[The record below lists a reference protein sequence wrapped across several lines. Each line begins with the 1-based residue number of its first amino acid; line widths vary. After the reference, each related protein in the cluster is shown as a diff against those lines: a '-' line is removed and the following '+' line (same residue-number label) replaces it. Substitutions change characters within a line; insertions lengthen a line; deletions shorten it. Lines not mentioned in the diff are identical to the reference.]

1 VIGRVTRIS
10 IAPVKALGL
19 VHPDEVIVNGG
30 GVAGN
35 RRFWLRNEEGKLVN
49 AKRYGTLVQI
59 RPEWDESTRRLVLT
73 FPAGERV
80 EGIVELGDPVAAE
93 MYGMPL
99 PSHQV
104 IGPWQEAISR
114 FLGRYVDL
122 LWADDGAVD
131 RTPDGGIVSL
141 VSEASLERLREEM
154 GTEGA
159 VDGRRFRML
168 FDIDGVEAHQED
180 TWIGLDVRVGEA
192 TIVVNGDIGRC
203 IVTARD
209 PDTGVVDLPTLVTL
223 ASYRRN
229 GVTESLPFGV
239 YGAVVV
245 PGRVR
250 VGDAVG
256 PLPPPRRA
264 RRTDRRAIAADSAAA
279 GTTHGASTVPDH
291 HRRAPRGSM
300 STHRWREA
308 LTAEARW
315 RHRGRS
321 SSGPGG

>member
-1 VIGRVTRIS
+1 VTLIGRVTRIS

-19 VHPDEVIVNGG
+19 VHPDEVILNSG

-49 AKRYGTLVQI
+49 GKRDGTLMQI
-59 RPEWDESTRRLVLT
+59 RPEWDESTLRLVLT
-73 FPAGERV
+73 FPVGERV
-80 EGIVELGDPVAAE
+80 DGVVELGDPVAAE
-93 MYGMPL
+93 MYGAPR
-99 PSHQV
+99 PSRQV

-114 FLGRYVDL
+114 FLGRQVEL

-131 RTPDGGIVSL
+131 RTPDGGVVSL

-154 GTEGA
+154 STEGA

-168 FDIDGVEAHQED
+168 FEIDGVDAHEED
-180 TWIGLDVRVGEA
+180 GWMGRNVRVGAA

-203 IVTARD
+203 VVTSRD
-209 PDTGVVDLPTLVTL
+209 PDTGVVDLPTLVAL

-250 VGDAVG
+250 VGDAVS
-256 PLPPPRRA
+256 P
-264 RRTDRRAIAADSAAA
+264 I
-279 GTTHGASTVPDH
+279 
-291 HRRAPRGSM
+291 
-300 STHRWREA
+300 
-308 LTAEARW
+308 
-315 RHRGRS
+315 
-321 SSGPGG
+321 